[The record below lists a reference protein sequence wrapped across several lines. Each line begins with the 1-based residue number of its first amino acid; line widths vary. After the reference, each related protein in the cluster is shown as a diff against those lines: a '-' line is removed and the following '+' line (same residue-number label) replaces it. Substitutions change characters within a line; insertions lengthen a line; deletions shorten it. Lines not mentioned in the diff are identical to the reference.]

1 MEKNKIYCGDGR
13 KLMSEMSEKTVDL
26 VVTSPPYGVGID
38 YDNWD
43 DDKEISEYWKFTRE
57 WLRETYR
64 VLTHLRRDVGLSL
77 NTHVRA

>member
-1 MEKNKIYCGDGR
+1 MEKNKIYSGDGR
-13 KLMSEMSEKTVDL
+13 KLMSEMNEKSIDL

-38 YDNWD
+38 YDSWD

-64 VLTHLRRDVGLSL
+64 VLKDDGRVAL
-77 NTHVRA
+77 NIP